1 MCVWLMATLKFTIKG
16 NPVTKK
22 NSQRIVNSGG
32 RYRVIQSERY
42 LAYEELALWQL
53 PKVHINYPVNVKC
66 VYFRDSKRRVDLTN
80 LLEATDDILVKG
92 GVLEDDNCNILVSH
106 DGSIVKYDKQ
116 NPRVEVEITERTDI

>member
-1 MCVWLMATLKFTIKG
+1 M
-16 NPVTKK
+16 
-22 NSQRIVNSGG
+22 
-32 RYRVIQSERY
+32 IQSERY

-53 PKVHINYPVNVKC
+53 PKTHINYPVNVKC

-116 NPRVEVEITERTDI
+116 NPRVEIEITERTDI